1 MNKNRNIYKLN
12 LQRFADVMNAT
23 TSNTL
28 GNDLSP
34 EIKTFY
40 DKDLI
45 RTAEPKLVHDRFG
58 QEKPIP
64 RGNGKTI
71 EFRRFSKLP
80 KALTPLTEGVA
91 PDGQAL
97 NVTALTATVNQYG
110 AYVKVTDLLQLTT
123 IDPVIT
129 ETVELIGQQAGRTLD
144 TITREVLNGGT
155 NVQYADGSV
164 TSRAALD
171 SNKKLT
177 VKAVLM
183 AVAALKAQ
191 DAEMIEDK
199 YFASIIHPN
208 VAFDLMQ
215 DPEWKDWQ
223 KYTSPEHMYNNE
235 IGRIGNV
242 IFFETTEAKKFT
254 ADDLASDS
262 DTITVNG
269 AVSAD
274 ATTLVFDGGTVAADA
289 LAGRKILIDGKTYT
303 VASNTASSGTATIT
317 LATGEKFAAISDN
330 TVIYPGEAGA
340 AGADV
345 YSTLII
351 GKNAYG
357 KTELQGGGLETI
369 IKSKEQAGGPLNQ
382 YSTIGWKA
390 TKTAERLIEE
400 YMIRIETGCSLG

>member
-1 MNKNRNIYKLN
+1 MNRNRLYTLN

-23 TSNTL
+23 TSSTL

-34 EIKTFY
+34 EMKTFY
-40 DKDLI
+40 DKNLI
-45 RTAEPKLVHDRFG
+45 RLAEPYLVHDRFG

-97 NVTALTATVNQYG
+97 NVTALTATVQQYG
-110 AYVKVTDLLQLTT
+110 GYVKVTDLLQLTA

-129 ETVELIGQQAGRTLD
+129 EATELISQQAGRTLD
-144 TITREVLNGGT
+144 TVVREVLNGGT
-155 NVQYADGSV
+155 NVQYAAGAVS
-164 TSRAALD
+164 SRAALTA
-171 SNKKLT
+171 STASHLLT
-177 VKAVLM
+177 VDAVRKAVRT
-183 AVAALKAQ
+183 LKAQ
-191 DAEMIEDK
+191 DAPTYDGNYIG
-199 YFASIIHPN
+199 IIHPN
-208 VAFDLMQ
+208 VAYDIMS
-215 DPEWKDWQ
+215 DTSWVDWQ

-235 IGRIGNV
+235 IGKIANV
-242 IFFETTEAKKFT
+242 RFVESTEAKIFQ

-262 DTITVNG
+262 ATLTVNG
-269 AVSAD
+269 AVSAN
-274 ATTLVFDGGTVAADA
+274 ATSLNFDGGTVASNA
-289 LAGRKILIDGKTYT
+289 LAGRTILIGGKTYT
-303 VASNTASSGTATIT
+303 VASNTASAIT
-317 LATGEKFAAISDN
+317 LKSGEKFAAIDDN
-330 TVIYPGEAGA
+330 TTIYPGEAGA

-345 YSTLII
+345 YSTLIF
-351 GKNAYG
+351 GANAFG
-357 KTELQGGGLETI
+357 RTSIQGGGLEMI

-400 YMIRIETGCSLG
+400 YMVRIETACTA